1 MRLSQDIPW
10 IMQDSRVRLAIAALL
25 IVTFALVVVLITMAE
40 GSVPAPATPDTAAVQ
55 TQAVRAF
62 ILALTAKAPSL
73 SALTPTRS
81 PLSSLTTIPPEALSG
96 TPNCLGLHFLRDVTI
111 PDNTEM
117 TPAEVFTKTWLVE
130 NSGTCPWKPGFRV
143 VLIGGVAMGGSPFK
157 VAQTVGPG
165 GSIQVSIKM
174 AAPTNQTGVVE
185 GTWKMAD
192 ADGVHFGDFMSV
204 IVVVSGPTRI
214 PATTPATTAP

>member
-1 MRLSQDIPW
+1 
-10 IMQDSRVRLAIAALL
+10 MQDNRVRLAIAALL
-25 IVTFALVVVLITMAE
+25 IVIFALVVAIITLAQA
-40 GSVPAPATPDTAAVQ
+40 PAPASATPDTAAVR

-62 ILALTAKAPSL
+62 VEELTAGGPALPSR
-73 SALTPTRS
+73 TPTRS
-81 PLSSLTTIPPEALSG
+81 PLSSPTTIAAEALSG

-130 NSGTCPWKPGFRV
+130 NSGTCPWKPGFQV

-157 VAQTVGPG
+157 VGQTVGPG

-174 AAPTNQTGVVE
+174 AAPTNQRGVVE
-185 GTWKMAD
+185 GTWKMTD
-192 ADGVHFGDFMSV
+192 ADGAHFGDFISV
-204 IVVVSGPTRI
+204 VVVVSGPTRI
-214 PATTPATTAP
+214 PATTAATDSP